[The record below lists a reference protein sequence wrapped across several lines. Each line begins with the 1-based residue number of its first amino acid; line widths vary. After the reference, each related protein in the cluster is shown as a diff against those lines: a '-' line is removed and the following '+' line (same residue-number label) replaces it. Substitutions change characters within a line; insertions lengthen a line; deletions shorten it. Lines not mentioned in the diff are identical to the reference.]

1 MRKRE
6 GCGGLIFSNTRRLS
20 NLFCIYIFFSFFLRG
35 GGGGGGKFIKE
46 SDYYTDGLFQIL
58 L

>member
-20 NLFCIYIFFSFFLRG
+20 NLFCIYIFFFFFFA
-35 GGGGGGKFIKE
+35 GGGGGKFIKE

>member
-20 NLFCIYIFFSFFLRG
+20 NLFCIYIFFLSFFFFL
-35 GGGGGGKFIKE
+35 GGGGKIKE
-46 SDYYTDGLFQIL
+46 SDYYTDGLFLIL